1 MIIGEKA
8 LILCPIFR
16 YFMIF
21 AREMK
26 IVAFL
31 FAVLFAFKVEAQTG
45 LKKVYDEDINP
56 IEQIDKAVAKAK
68 LER

>member
-1 MIIGEKA
+1 
-8 LILCPIFR
+8 
-16 YFMIF
+16 
-21 AREMK
+21 MK